1 MAMTKAN
8 ATLLNAVT
16 TTQTSSAQDISGDYA
31 DDLYVSIA
39 VVGTATAGATFQVQ
53 WSEDGGT
60 TYYNSPVYTAGLTA
74 ATYYWVVSIPATA
87 THVKVVFTQQTGGT
101 SSTCTA
107 QLGRVTA
114 I

>member
-1 MAMTKAN
+1 MAITKSN
-8 ATLLNAVT
+8 TTHLSAVT
-16 TTQTSSAQDISGDYA
+16 TTQTSTATDISGDYA
-31 DDLYVSIA
+31 DDMYVSIA
-39 VVGTATAGATFQVQ
+39 VVGTASAGATFQLQ

-74 ATYYWVVSIPATA
+74 TTYYWVVSIPATA
-87 THVKVVFTQQTGGT
+87 NRVKIVFTAQTGGT

-114 I
+114 V